1 MVEEAGRQVS
11 YLPPIPKLDPS
22 VIFVTILDCSGGV
35 AQWLEICLVCSRSW
49 AAPLESDTHIELHT
63 QGGVN
68 LEFQK
73 ECSPQFLLSNF
84 NKSILP
90 LCSVLGK
97 IAAS

>member
-1 MVEEAGRQVS
+1 MS

-22 VIFVTILDCSGGV
+22 VIFVTILDCTGGV
-35 AQWLEICLVCSRSW
+35 AQWLEICLACSRSW

-73 ECSPQFLLSNF
+73 ECSPQFLLSNWA
-84 NKSILP
+84 KLLLP
-90 LCSVLGK
+90 E
-97 IAAS
+97 

>member
-22 VIFVTILDCSGGV
+22 VIFVTILDCTGGV
-35 AQWLEICLVCSRSW
+35 AQWLEICLACSRSW

-73 ECSPQFLLSNF
+73 ECSPQFLLSNWA
-84 NKSILP
+84 KLLLP
-90 LCSVLGK
+90 E
-97 IAAS
+97 